1 MRCAFSGSYANG
13 LRPIG
18 RCRRTALVFSKSV
31 ARRCSP
37 CRCKRPRVRRA
48 YRPDRGKHLRVSPW
62 IIGADIPEMPL
73 EVTTSEAPTTVIF
86 ILDLQDYFGAGSLR
100 PLINQIGVR
109 DDQISALRLSAVDL
123 VRLLH

>member
-37 CRCKRPRVRRA
+37 CRCKRRRFRRA
-48 YRPDRGKHLRVSPW
+48 FRPDRGKRLRVSPW
-62 IIGADIPEMPL
+62 IIGADIPEVPF
-73 EVTTSEAPTTVIF
+73 EVTTSEASTSVIF
-86 ILDLQDYFGAGSLR
+86 ILDLQDDFGAGGLR
-100 PLINQIGVR
+100 PLVDQIGV
-109 DDQISALRLSAVDL
+109 
-123 VRLLH
+123 